1 MRKLYT
7 VVGLGLAALLV
18 AAAPATADG
27 TETLGTPSVSL
38 ASGTGV
44 AVGGAGT
51 QAFPNVDR
59 SLSVTV
65 PAGATV
71 KQVLLY
77 WEGHWTDHV
86 PHWSHVPQV
95 DGDNVVSLNGNV
107 VTGTKIGGSTPFYI
121 QSTGAVDGTEN
132 HVAYRA
138 DVTALNLVS
147 AGMTNLTLGNMR
159 FESNFLLGF
168 PFDQGNDGAAVVVVY
183 DGGGTAATIG
193 LKDGLDLA
201 FANFPSPLDTTVPQ
215 TFTFPSAAVDR
226 AGSLSTLAGSVGLP
240 GGPQGVRGNVLQ
252 LAFNTGQTASFVDPW
267 ASSQGAEFDA
277 LTLPVTIP
285 AGATSM
291 TVQALSQG
299 GDLPA
304 SFAWIGATLT
314 VPTLTPPPA
323 ALGDFVWHDLNK
335 NGIQDAGEPGI
346 AGVTVKLFD
355 CASNQLATTT
365 TSASGLYLFNNLTAG
380 GYSVQ
385 FVLPSGYAFTLLNQG
400 ANDATDSDANTTTGR
415 TGCYTLAAGETNLT
429 VDAGMFQPPRFA
441 GETATGAGFSW
452 SWTQGAPS
460 TWFMYTPWVT
470 TTVNGVTK
478 TGISPNGV
486 DLIAGQHYIAGRIT
500 GTRNGTTTITITLNA
515 GFRFADASGNV
526 KINPMSCTSSQ
537 PYKSPGKFTVQRTA
551 SVAANSITVTGL
563 ANAACYGI
571 HADVE
576 RELP

>member
-18 AAAPATADG
+18 AAAPATAEG
-27 TETLGTPSVSL
+27 TETLGTPAVAL
-38 ASGTGV
+38 AAGNGV
-44 AVGGAGT
+44 AVAGAGT

-59 SLSVTV
+59 NFSVTV

-77 WEGHWTDHV
+77 WEGHWTNHG
-86 PHWSHVPQV
+86 PYALHTPQV

-107 VTGTKIGGSTPFYI
+107 INGTKIGGSTPFYT
-121 QSTGAVDGTEN
+121 QSSGAVDGTEN

-138 DVTALNLVS
+138 DVTSLNLVT
-147 AGMTNLTLGNMR
+147 AGVSNLTLGNMR
-159 FESNFLLGF
+159 FESNYLLGF

-183 DGGGTAATIG
+183 DGGGTAATVG

-201 FANFPSPLDTTVPQ
+201 FAMFPSPLDTTVPQ
-215 TFTFPSAAVDR
+215 TFTFPAAAVDR
-226 AGSLSTLAGSVGLP
+226 TASLNTLAGSIGLP
-240 GGPQGVRGNVLQ
+240 GGSAGVRGNVLA
-252 LAFNTGQTASFVDPW
+252 LSFNTGQTASLVNPW

-277 LTLPVTIP
+277 HTASVTIP

-314 VPTLTPPPA
+314 VPTPTPPPA

-346 AGVTVKLFD
+346 AGVTVRLFD
-355 CASNQLATTT
+355 CASTQLATTT
-365 TSASGLYLFNNLTAG
+365 TNASGLYLFSNLTPG

-385 FVLPSGYAFTLLNQG
+385 FVLPTGYAFTLQNQG
-400 ANDATDSDANTTTGR
+400 ADDAKDSDANTTTGR

-441 GETATGAGFSW
+441 GETATGAGFPW
-452 SWTQGAPS
+452 KWTQGAPDN
-460 TWFMYTPWVT
+460 WFMYTPWVQ

-478 TGISPNGV
+478 PGISPNGV
-486 DLIAGQHYIAGRIT
+486 DLIAGQHYVAGRIT
-500 GTRNGTTTITITLNA
+500 GTRNGTTSITITLNA
-515 GFRFADASGNV
+515 GFQWAAGSGNV
-526 KINPMSCTSSQ
+526 KINPMSCTASQ
-537 PYKSPGKFTVQRTA
+537 PYKSPGKFAVQATA
-551 SVAANSITVTGL
+551 NVALNSITVTGL
-563 ANAACYGI
+563 ANTACYGI
-571 HADVE
+571 HADVL